1 MTDFFRGG
9 GNMQRTIAMVLALA
23 VGAPAAAQ
31 TVRVGFLGVYS
42 GAFAPLGE
50 YIDKGAKLYMKNNAD
65 KLPPGVKIELV
76 VRDAGGPNPDKAK
89 QLVQEMVVRDKIQIL
104 TGLVFTP
111 NALAI
116 APLATEA
123 KLPTAI
129 MNAGASVITTRSPY
143 LARFSFTLW
152 QSSYPLGQWAAKKY
166 KSAYI
171 LVSDFGAGHDSEA
184 AFEKGFSDGGG
195 QIVAKVR
202 MPLQSPDFVPFMQRV
217 KDTKPDILFA
227 FIPAGKQATA
237 IMKAYGELGLDKA
250 GIKFIGPGDITT
262 DEELPNMGDVALGA
276 LTAHHYSAAADRP
289 ANKAFVAAWRK
300 EYGANSTPN
309 FMAVGA
315 WDAMDAIYQAIREQ
329 RGKIDPDKTM
339 EIFKNYTNPN
349 SPRGPIAIDPE
360 TRDIVQNEYIR
371 EVRRV
376 GGQLANVEIE
386 TIPHV
391 KDQWKELN
399 KQK

>member
-1 MTDFFRGG
+1 LV
-9 GNMQRTIAMVLALA
+9 IVLALIFS
-23 VGAPAAAQ
+23 APAAAQ

-250 GIKFIGPGDITT
+250 GIKFVGPGDITT

-289 ANKAFVAAWRK
+289 ANKAFVTAWRK

-315 WDAMDAIYQAIREQ
+315 WDAMDAIYQAIRQQ
-329 RGKIDPDKTM
+329 RGKIDPDQTM
-339 EIFKNYTNPN
+339 EIFRNYRNPN

-376 GGQLANVEIE
+376 GGKLVNVEIE
-386 TIPHV
+386 TIPQV

-399 KQK
+399 RQK

>member
-1 MTDFFRGG
+1 
-9 GNMQRTIAMVLALA
+9 VLALIFS
-23 VGAPAAAQ
+23 APAAAQ

-289 ANKAFVAAWRK
+289 ANKAFVVAWRK
-300 EYGANSTPN
+300 EYGANTTPN

-349 SPRGPIAIDPE
+349 SPRGPIAIDPA

>member
-1 MTDFFRGG
+1 MR
-9 GNMQRTIAMVLALA
+9 RILVIVLALIFS
-23 VGAPAAAQ
+23 APAAAQ

-250 GIKFIGPGDITT
+250 GIKFVGPGDITT

-289 ANKAFVAAWRK
+289 ANKAFVTAWRK

-315 WDAMDAIYQAIREQ
+315 WDAMDAIYQAIRQQ
-329 RGKIDPDKTM
+329 RGKIDPDQTM
-339 EIFKNYTNPN
+339 EIFRNYRNPN

-376 GGQLANVEIE
+376 GGKLVNVEIE
-386 TIPHV
+386 TIPQV

-399 KQK
+399 RQK